1 MKKIKLASLGMVLL
15 VISTILIGMTDDH
28 LKSAH
33 AAEHTTEN
41 GAYTTEPTTTYT
53 TTPQNFSGT
62 NSTNPPPMP
71 ASIQVPP
78 GNVLFAQIVGVG
90 DLIFSCPITA
100 ASIEIPFIPLFSG
113 KTGVKSI
120 GTHFIENGGL
130 YWEDL
135 AGNRVLAVPI
145 AKVPSPIDPNA
156 NAPWVLLQAQAHIGT
171 GPFSQVTFIQR
182 VLTNGGVPSAA
193 NCMGN
198 NQIEETVPFTTVYL
212 FYRAA

>member
-1 MKKIKLASLGMVLL
+1 MVVL
-15 VISTILIGMTDDH
+15 VTLTVIIGIIANP

-33 AAEHTTEN
+33 AAEQTT
-41 GAYTTEPTTTYT
+41 GDKAYATEHMAEYT
-53 TTPQNFSGT
+53 ATPQGSYDTSSANFT
-62 NSTNPPPMP
+62 IP
-71 ASIQVPP
+71 AGIQVPA
-78 GNVLFAQIVGVG
+78 GNVLFAQIVGIG
-90 DLIFSCPITA
+90 DLIFACPITA
-100 ASIEIPFIPLFSG
+100 ASTEIPFIPLFSSLAG
-113 KTGVKSI
+113 AKSI

-145 AKVPSPIDPNA
+145 AKVPSPVDPNA

-182 VLTNGGVPSAA
+182 VLTNGGAPSAA

-198 NQIEETVPFTTVYL
+198 NQIEETVPFTTRYL